1 MSLFQIAI
9 KQKKAMNLDVIKA
22 MRRGGREAEMEL
34 WFPLFQSSAQ
44 IKDDI
49 YSQTEAQAGM

>member
-1 MSLFQIAI
+1 
-9 KQKKAMNLDVIKA
+9 MNLDVIKA
-22 MRRGGREAEMEL
+22 MRRGGCEAEMEL

-49 YSQTEAQAGM
+49 YSQTEAQTEM

>member
-1 MSLFQIAI
+1 M
-9 KQKKAMNLDVIKA
+9 KRKKAMNLDVIKA

-49 YSQTEAQAGM
+49 YSQAKT